1 MLRDLSR
8 RIGREHLLAYAL
20 ASACDLILLVPQSQ
34 LAMRAGQQLE
44 VALPIILHQLIIGM
58 LVVLLSISG
67 ALRTRRW
74 QYTTVGIL
82 FAAYVGFRMATRFV
96 ASLELISLLA
106 GQGVP
111 DNGAV
116 PSLYFY
122 GLAAAAAYTGMILT
136 LRRSYGKLTFSRNSA
151 EIFH

>member
-1 MLRDLSR
+1 
-8 RIGREHLLAYAL
+8 
-20 ASACDLILLVPQSQ
+20 
-34 LAMRAGQQLE
+34 MRAGQQLE
-44 VALPIILHQLIIGM
+44 VALPIILHQSIIAV

-96 ASLELISLLA
+96 AGLELIDLIA

-136 LRRSYGKLTFSRNSA
+136 LRRSYGRLITTRYPVETASES
-151 EIFH
+151 